1 MTLGRLLVLLD
12 CDETFARAVVPLL
25 AESLGVTH
33 TSLGA
38 PQLCYTLLKTLAG
51 RDGWCRVAASIV

>member
-12 CDETFARAVVPLL
+12 CDESFARAAVPLL
-25 AESLGVTH
+25 AESLSVTH

-38 PQLCYTLLKTLAG
+38 PQVCYTLLKTLAG
-51 RDGWCRVAASIV
+51 RAGYT